1 MRLFALLVSSI
12 LFTTFTHGQLAM
24 RDWRLFTPPGKAL
37 DVDFSATH
45 VYAALENGLLEREIE
60 SSEKYL
66 WTAANFL
73 SDVNLRAVHVHK
85 PTNTVFV
92 GYANGNIDLIRNNSV
107 FNLPAILLASI
118 SGNKQINRFVSDGDY
133 VYVATGIGIVKI
145 DPVKREVRDS
155 YFPTNN
161 QNNILDIA
169 FVGDTIF
176 ALTPTTIRF
185 GNKNNIALADF
196 TQWQTYSNLPSTAQ
210 GTFSR
215 IHTHQNRLLLIF
227 DHQTNGLDTLYQRI
241 GGVFEPVDGLDG
253 YEINSIWSQG
263 NTLLLGVSGS
273 VLELDANFMVTEN
286 VYQYNEGQFVEPNH
300 MVKIGMDYWIADR
313 FHGLVKARNAFSHE
327 KIFFPGPA
335 NNDYFSMDWKNG
347 KLAIAGGSIEGN
359 NATFNLA
366 GLYTFSNE
374 EWKAFNVTNQPQ
386 MAGGTWDIIS
396 TSIDPADANH
406 IAFGTYSNRGL
417 FEIRD
422 GQTIDTWYDE
432 NNAPLEKTSL
442 GNQMYFVSQLFFDNS
457 SNLWVTQSFANEPL
471 KMKTKDGVWHEFD
484 LGNAP
489 RNRRIFDLTI
499 DFNGVKWISAAG
511 NGVIAF
517 DDRGTFTDASDD
529 QIRNLRMGPGLGNL
543 PSNNVRSIAVDYNND
558 IWLGTEVGLAI
569 LYNGSNVFTSN
580 SDAQQ
585 ILIEVDGFV
594 EILLGETVITD
605 IEIDGGN
612 RKWIGTEASGVF
624 LLSSDG
630 REEIYRFTAE
640 NSPLISNQILDIEI
654 DHNTGEVFFATD
666 KGLIS
671 FRSDASFG
679 DPNYE
684 EVTVFPNPVRPDFT
698 GPVTIQGIGFNS
710 DVRITDSGGN
720 LVYKT
725 VSNGGT
731 ATWNGQTLQGERA
744 KSGVYFIWTAEI
756 NGKGR
761 KVGKVVFIN

>member
-1 MRLFALLVSSI
+1 MRFFALCA
-12 LFTTFTHGQLAM
+12 LFICTIQLAVGQLAM

-37 DVDFSATH
+37 DVDFSSTH
-45 VYAALENGLLEREIE
+45 VYAVLENGLLEREIE
-60 SSEKYL
+60 SAEKYL

-73 SDVNLRAVHVHK
+73 SDVNLRTVHVHK

-133 VYVATGIGIVKI
+133 VYAATGIGIVKI

-161 QNNILDIA
+161 QNTIVDIA

-196 TQWQTYSNLPSTAQ
+196 TQWQTLSNLPSSAQ
-210 GTFSR
+210 GSFSAL
-215 IHTHQNRLLLIF
+215 HTYQDKLLLVF
-227 DHQTNGLDTLYQRI
+227 DHQANGLDTIYRRT
-241 GGVFEPVDGLDG
+241 GGVFEPVDGMEG
-253 YEINSIWSQG
+253 YEINAVWSQDA
-263 NTLLLGVSGS
+263 TLLLGVSGS
-273 VLELDANFMVTEN
+273 VLQLDANFMVADN
-286 VYQYNEGQFVEPNH
+286 VFQYNEGQFVEPNH
-300 MVKIGMDYWIADR
+300 MVKIGLDYWIADR
-313 FHGLVKARNAFSHE
+313 FYGLVRARNAFSHE
-327 KIFFPGPA
+327 KVFFPGPA
-335 NNDYFSMDWKNG
+335 NNSFFSMDWKRG
-347 KLAIAGGSIEGN
+347 KLAIAGGGTEGS

-374 EWKAFNVTNQPQ
+374 EWGAFNVLNQPE
-386 MAGGTWDIIS
+386 MNTGTWDVIS

-406 IAFGTYSNRGL
+406 LAFGTYSTRGI
-417 FEIRD
+417 FEVRD
-422 GQTIDTWYDE
+422 GVTAGQWYDE
-432 NNAPLEKTSL
+432 SNSLLEKTSL
-442 GNQMYFVSQLFFDNS
+442 GNQMYFVPELFFDNS
-457 SNLWVTQSFANEPL
+457 SNLWVAQSFANFPL
-471 KMKTKDGVWHEFD
+471 KLKTANDVWYEFD

-489 RNRRIFDLTI
+489 RNRRILDFTV
-499 DFNGVKWISAAG
+499 DFNGVKWLSAAG
-511 NGVIAF
+511 SGVVAF
-517 DDRGTFTDASDD
+517 DERATFSDASDD
-529 QIRNLRMGPGLGNL
+529 QLRNLRMGQGLGNL
-543 PSNNVRSIAVDYNND
+543 PSNNVRSICVDFNND
-558 IWLGTEVGLAI
+558 IWMGTEAGLAI
-569 LYNGSNVFTSN
+569 LYNGGNVFSGN

-612 RKWIGTEASGVF
+612 RKWIGTEGSGVF

-640 NSPLISNQILDIEI
+640 NSPLISNQIIDIEI
-654 DHNTGEVFFATD
+654 DHKTGEVFFATD

-671 FRSDASFG
+671 FRSDATFG
-679 DPNYE
+679 DPEYQ
-684 EVTVFPNPVRPDFT
+684 EVTVFPNPVRPDFS
-698 GPVTIQGIGFNS
+698 GPVTIQGIGFDS

-744 KSGVYFIWTAEI
+744 KSGMYFIWTAEI

-761 KVGKVVFIN
+761 KVGKVLFIN